1 MISWQEFEKK
11 VRILSGFI
19 WNCNAVNETINGVK
33 FDCVLK
39 PKENYWIVVE
49 VTEDETLAKVR
60 TDIAKFSTCRQFL
73 FSKNIFA
80 EFFLVMRNNP
90 TETMQ
95 TTGDGCFVKVL
106 SNDSFSKL
114 FLDYPS
120 YVYAR
125 QQKAFGSAVN
135 PLSGLPD
142 NNDYTPVFYQNI
154 KTGRDV
160 KLKDISKCLIEGKRI
175 IMLGN
180 YGTGKSRCIREL
192 FNTLSNKAIE
202 KTFYPI
208 AINLKEHWG
217 QQRADEIL
225 RRHFGLLGLSNSV
238 DSLLKI
244 IESNN
249 FIFLLDG
256 FDEIG
261 SQVWSEDTYQLQQ
274 IRSSSLSAIKHLIS
288 ITKSP
293 VIITGREH
301 YFNSNSEMFDILGLK
316 THETE
321 LLQCKEEFSDDEMAN
336 YLKSISLAIEL
347 PIWLPKRPL
356 ICQIINTI
364 EKDELEK
371 IFIDSYSSVQFW
383 NTLIKNICEREARI
397 SPKLLPE
404 NIYKILKEIAN
415 ITRTKINNVGPIS
428 FIEINKSFA
437 KVVGT
442 SPVDDSAVMLQRL
455 PGLGRVSSEN
465 MDRQFID
472 YYILDGLRADNLI
485 EIVYKNYDITVE
497 ENWINPLGKT
507 GIEIVAMK
515 MQQDRSANV
524 FIEYLKKSIA
534 SGNKIITGDILAS
547 LVFYTKKNTLDLRGI
562 YFEKLKISS
571 MNFSKSLIENFSINN
586 SEITDL
592 DISDCSFSK
601 ITIKQCSIKNIY
613 GIEKENDT
621 PSFISDSIIENYI
634 LQSMDYDNKLFGL
647 KPSHMMLISIIK
659 KIFFLGMNLKTEDE
673 LLNSFG
679 SRENK
684 RIAMII
690 LKLLVKE
697 KIVSKPNSY
706 KQYSPKT
713 FNRERMKE
721 ILADLNNSK
730 DPLWIEIG
738 TID

>member
-1 MISWQEFEKK
+1 MLSWQEFEKK
-11 VRILSGFI
+11 VRLLSGFH
-19 WNCNAVNETINGVK
+19 WNCNAINETINGVK

-73 FSKNIFA
+73 FSKNIYC
-80 EFFLVMRNNP
+80 EFFLVMRNDP
-90 TETMQ
+90 SETMQ

-106 SNDSFSKL
+106 SYESFSKM
-114 FLDYPS
+114 FIDYNS

-125 QQKAFGSAVN
+125 QKKSFGSAVN

-154 KTGRDV
+154 RTGRDIT
-160 KLKDISKCLIEGKRI
+160 LKDISKCLIDGKRI
-175 IMLGN
+175 ILLGN

-192 FNTLSNKAIE
+192 FNTLSNKAIG
-202 KTFYPI
+202 KIFYPI

-217 QQRADEIL
+217 QQRADEII
-225 RRHFGLLGLSNSV
+225 RRHFGLLGLSNSA

-261 SQVWSEDTYQLQQ
+261 SQVWSEDIYQLKQ
-274 IRSSSLSAIKHLIS
+274 IRSSSLSAINHLIS

-293 VIITGREH
+293 IIITGREH
-301 YFNSNSEMFDILGLK
+301 YFNSNSEMFDILGLRS
-316 THETE
+316 HETE
-321 LLQCKEEFSDDEMAN
+321 LIKCKEEFSDDEMEK

-364 EKDELEK
+364 EKEELEK

-383 NTLIKNICEREARI
+383 NTLIINICAREARI

-404 NIYKILKEIAN
+404 NIYKILKDIAN

-428 FIEINKSFA
+428 FMEINRSFA

-472 YYILDGLRADNLI
+472 YYILDGLRADHLI
-485 EIVYKNYDITVE
+485 EIVYRNCDIAIE

-524 FIEYLKKSIA
+524 FIEYLKKSNLGI
-534 SGNKIITGDILAS
+534 NKIITGDILAS
-547 LVFYTKKNTLDLRGI
+547 LIYYTKRNTLDLGGL

-571 MNFSKSLIENFSINN
+571 MNFSKSLIENFSIND
-586 SEITDL
+586 SDITDL

-601 ITIKQCSIKNIY
+601 IAIKECSIKNIY
-613 GIEKENDT
+613 GIDNESDV
-621 PSFISDSIIENYI
+621 PLFISDSIIESFN
-634 LQSMDYDNKLFGL
+634 LKSMDYDNKLFGL
-647 KPSHMMLISIIK
+647 RPSHMILISIIK
-659 KIFFLGMNLKTEDE
+659 KIFFLGMNIRTEEE
-673 LLNSFG
+673 LLNGFG
-679 SRENK
+679 SKENK
-684 RIAMII
+684 RIALLI

-697 KIVSKPNSY
+697 KIVSKLNSD
-706 KQYSPKT
+706 KQYLPKT
-713 FNRERMKE
+713 FNRNRMKE

-730 DPLWIEIG
+730 DPLWAEIG
-738 TID
+738 RIE

>member
-1 MISWQEFEKK
+1 MIPWQEFENK
-11 VRILSGFI
+11 VRTLSGFI
-19 WNCNAVNETINGVK
+19 WNCNAVNETINGVR

-80 EFFLVMRNNP
+80 EFFLVMPNAP

-106 SNDSFSKL
+106 SYESFSKM
-114 FLDYPS
+114 FINYNS

-125 QQKAFGSAVN
+125 QQKTFGSAVN

-154 KTGRDV
+154 RTGKDIP
-160 KLKDISKCLIEGKRI
+160 LKDISKCLMEGKRLI
-175 IMLGN
+175 LLGN

-192 FNTLSNKAIE
+192 FNTLSNKAIG

-217 QQRADEIL
+217 QQRADEII
-225 RRHFGLLGLSNSV
+225 RRHFGLLGLSNFV

-261 SQVWSEDTYQLQQ
+261 SQVWSEDTYQLKQ
-274 IRSSSLSAIKHLIS
+274 IRTSSLSAINHLIS

-316 THETE
+316 SHETE
-321 LLQCKEEFSDDEMAN
+321 LLKCKEEFSESEMAN

-364 EKDELEK
+364 EKEELEK

-404 NIYKILKEIAN
+404 NIYKILKDIAN

-428 FIEINKSFA
+428 FMEINKAFA

-472 YYILDGLRADNLI
+472 FYILDGLRADSLI
-485 EIVYKNYDITVE
+485 EIVYKNCDITID

-524 FIEYLKKSIA
+524 FIEYLKKA
-534 SGNKIITGDILAS
+534 NAGTNKIITGDILAS
-547 LVFYTKKNTLDLRGI
+547 LIYYTKKRSLDLGGI
-562 YFEKLKISS
+562 YFEKLKITS
-571 MNFSKSLIENFSINN
+571 MNFSKSLIENFSLYD

-592 DISDCSFSK
+592 DISDCGFSK
-601 ITIKQCSIKNIY
+601 ISIKRCSIKHIY
-613 GIEKENDT
+613 GIENENDV
-621 PSFISDSIIENYI
+621 PLFISDSLIENYY
-634 LQSMDYDNKLFGL
+634 LKPMDYDNKLFGL
-647 KPSHMMLISIIK
+647 KPSHMILISIIK
-659 KIFFLGMNLKTEDE
+659 KVFFLGMSLKTEEE

-679 SRENK
+679 SRDNK
-684 RIAMII
+684 RIAIII

-697 KIVSKPNSY
+697 KIVSKQNSS

-713 FNRERMKE
+713 FNRDRMKE
-721 ILADLNNSK
+721 ILADMNNSK

-738 TID
+738 NLD